1 MTFLHNTLKPIRTTT
16 NISRTKQTRPTYKL
30 THTHNFIHIYTQ
42 VDLALSFQDN
52 AGCLDIWRQITQ
64 VQSRATDCVHTKST
78 SVAEIAHAVAVAH
91 HASLHRQQQHTMWV
105 NANTEARQLEDDGD
119 DDDDIFR
126 DQDAEAVAVS
136 MAAAAA
142 AAAYQQT
149 QYPELPQPPTL
160 HNLEEVANLIAQAQA
175 MPQREALAM
184 YISQNNCG
192 YLQLLLTLFPSA
204 ESRQDYERLATLAAC
219 IKTILLLNDPC
230 IIDFIVGEETVYEQ
244 ICSTLEYDPDLRD
257 QANHRWFLRERCKF
271 RTVVWMDD
279 AELVATIHRS
289 FRVSYLRDT
298 LLRPTMDESSL
309 STLSSLQAF
318 THADVVKGVTCPMQE
333 GGDSYLIKVIR
344 MLGVEIREISV
355 MEWCAL
361 EEGSLPQ
368 RPPSPAIVATTRS
381 LTWQQHLCPQ
391 DESLES
397 RKLRQRGCI
406 SFFRELFNMVRIS
419 LQQSDKD
426 DFYAAIVGMEVEV
439 QQFPDIE
446 QQQRSMVN
454 LLSLLGSVLSDP
466 CVDVTEKAAVLEI
479 IGGIAMHDPSH
490 IRRHCLEYHEI
501 WKRSPRIE
509 GELTGP
515 VKPHPNDSHQ
525 VLFRMPPN
533 DLLASLLYLMAAE
546 TDAGVLLQT
555 SEIIRIILD
564 TDILGEQTL
573 MGGFSL
579 DEIESLSG
587 VNAPVVED
595 RINGTASTHGS
606 TEGGSEQNQFLS
618 LFYEHYIHWI
628 VAPFQYTILHPAR
641 RFPESI
647 MLDPSQS
654 RLLQSLIDNFK
665 RGAKKDEV
673 LLPVVTPC
681 VTRGSFAI
689 ELLTFCVRAHLYR
702 MKFFLLR
709 SRVLGSVL
717 KLLAPTAPASSGDR
731 CLKLASLR
739 FLRSILSV
747 KDEFYNR
754 HIIQHN
760 LFAPV
765 FDAFRA
771 NPVGD
776 NLVSSAII
784 EMCDF
789 IQGQNVT
796 SLIEYI
802 VTKHLSASAPNQ
814 KSLEEVATPYV
825 DTLTILRKKYE
836 DNLSAATEISAGDPR
851 NDDNKDTSNTDT
863 SSIGSARYFST
874 MGGRPM
880 ELMSEKALEDQRKFR
895 QTGSEESYFEDDED
909 EVNNK
914 PSLRPPSPIPISADV
929 AISNFIESTSLIYK
943 SAGLNE
949 NCGRS
954 EKEDPINATRPEVFP
969 AVSPDESRGR
979 SSVHG
984 EQTL

>member
-1 MTFLHNTLKPIRTTT
+1 M
-16 NISRTKQTRPTYKL
+16 
-30 THTHNFIHIYTQ
+30 
-42 VDLALSFQDN
+42 ALSFQDN

-64 VQSRATDCVHTKST
+64 VQSRATDCVHAKST
-78 SVAEIAHAVAVAH
+78 SVAEMAHAVAAAH
-91 HASLHRQQQHTMWV
+91 HASLQRQQQHTMWV
-105 NANTEARQLEDDGD
+105 NVATEARLLEDDGD
-119 DDDDIFR
+119 DDDDMFR

-142 AAAYQQT
+142 AAYQQT
-149 QYPELPQPPTL
+149 QYQELPRPPTL

-184 YISQNNCG
+184 YISQNNCA
-192 YLQLLLTLFPSA
+192 YLQALLGLFPLA
-204 ESRQDYERLATLAAC
+204 EARQDYERLATLAAC
-219 IKTILLLNDPC
+219 TKTILLLNDPC

-318 THADVVKGVTCPMQE
+318 THADVVKGVTCPFQE

-344 MLGVEIREISV
+344 MLGVEIRKIST
-355 MEWCAL
+355 MEWSAL
-361 EEGSLPQ
+361 EEGSLPL
-368 RPPSPAIVATTRS
+368 RPPSPTVVVTNHGP
-381 LTWQQHLCPQ
+381 TWQQHLCPQ
-391 DESLES
+391 DESLAS
-397 RKLRQRGCI
+397 RKIRQRGCI

-426 DFYAAIVGMEVEV
+426 DFYAAIVGMEVEI
-439 QQFPDIE
+439 QQCSDTK
-446 QQQRSMVN
+446 QQEGSMVN

-466 CVDVTEKAAVLEI
+466 CTDVTEKAAVLEI
-479 IGGIAMHDPSH
+479 IGGIAIHDPSH

-501 WKRSPRIE
+501 WKRSPRKE

-515 VKPHPNDSHQ
+515 AKPYPNDRHQ
-525 VLFRMPPN
+525 VLFRTPPN
-533 DLLASLLYLMAAE
+533 DLLASLLYLMASE

-555 SEIIRIILD
+555 SEIMRIILEND
-564 TDILGEQTL
+564 SLGDHTL
-573 MGGFSL
+573 MGAFNL
-579 DEIESLSG
+579 DDIDGPSG
-587 VNAPVVED
+587 VNVPVAEERARGV
-595 RINGTASTHGS
+595 ASPHGL
-606 TEGGSEQNQFLS
+606 TERGSDQNQFLS

-628 VAPFQYTILHPAR
+628 VAPFQYTVLHPVR
-641 RFPESI
+641 RFPDDVMI
-647 MLDPSQS
+647 DPSKS
-654 RLLQSLIDNFK
+654 RLLQSLLDNFK
-665 RGAKKDEV
+665 RGATRDETLLIV
-673 LLPVVTPC
+673 LAPC

-717 KLLAPTAPASSGDR
+717 KLLAPTTSASSGDR
-731 CLKLASLR
+731 CLKLASIR

-789 IQGQNVT
+789 IQSQNIT

-802 VTKHLSASAPNQ
+802 MIKHLSAPGPNQ

-825 DTLTILRKKYE
+825 NTLTTLRKAYE
-836 DNLSAATEISAGDPR
+836 DSLSAATVISEGGPR
-851 NDDNKDTSNTDT
+851 NDDTKNKNSPNTSP
-863 SSIGSARYFST
+863 IGNARYFST

-880 ELMSEKALEDQRKFR
+880 ELISEKALEDQRKFR
-895 QTGSEESYFEDDED
+895 QTGSEESYFDDDED
-909 EVNNK
+909 DDK
-914 PSLRPPSPIPISADV
+914 PSLRPSSPAPLATEV
-929 AISNFIESTSLIYK
+929 ANSKFIESTPLIYK
-943 SAGLNE
+943 SDV
-949 NCGRS
+949 RS
-954 EKEDPINATRPEVFP
+954 KNPEGSVKDDHIRATPP
-969 AVSPDESRGR
+969 AVSPAASDDERRNR
-979 SSVHG
+979 SNVHG
-984 EQTL
+984 ELT